1 MKRLLSCLLLAG
13 ASSCA
18 PAPADPVEV
27 QSLIEAELARST
39 EATRTEDIDAYMD
52 QLPEGLV
59 IHDEDGSIVSREQ
72 QRANVLRD
80 WAIIERTLAIEVVV
94 DSLTVHAD
102 SATVYTSQRW
112 ERLMYRRDG
121 ITLDTVVTTQKHRE
135 AWALTPQGWR
145 GFEVVELGGTVTIN
159 GERWPP
165 GA

>member
-1 MKRLLSCLLLAG
+1 MNWLAPG
-13 ASSCA
+13 LALVALAACA
-18 PAPADPVEV
+18 PSRPDPAAVRA
-27 QSLIEAELARST
+27 QIEAELAKGT

-59 IHDEDGSIVSREQ
+59 IHDEDGSVVSREQ

-159 GERWPP
+159 GERYQPSS
-165 GA
+165 